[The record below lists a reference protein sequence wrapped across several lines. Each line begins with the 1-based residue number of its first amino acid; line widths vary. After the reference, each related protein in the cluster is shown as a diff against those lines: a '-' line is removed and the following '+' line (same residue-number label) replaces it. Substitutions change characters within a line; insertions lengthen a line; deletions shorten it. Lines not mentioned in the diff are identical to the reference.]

1 MKADLCTLS
10 SAAKKNGLERD
21 GDDMKVVITGGAGFL
36 GKKLARRILQ
46 QGALAGPDGRPERLS
61 ELLLFDVGKA
71 SGPGLD
77 DPRVKTLAGD
87 IANFAT
93 VQSIVQGA
101 ATVFHFAAVVS
112 AGAEADFDLGYRV
125 NLDGTRNVLEA
136 CRALG
141 TNPRVVFTSSLAAYG
156 GDLPP
161 AVTDDTPLTPQ
172 TSYGAQ
178 KSIGE
183 FLIRDYTRKGF
194 LRGTA
199 VRLPTICVRTGLP
212 NKAASTWA
220 SSVVR
225 EPLTGI
231 DVVCPV
237 TPQTIMV
244 VLSPRKT
251 VDAFVRLHDLP
262 ADAFGPGR
270 TLLAERHQRHGQGA
284 RAGGRPPCRQPQ
296 GRQGDL
302 AARSGDPEDLRR
314 LAPGH
319 RLEAFPHAGFR
330 DGPRSRRGRAQL
342 HRRRPRRADEDRD
355 SDGGIAAA
363 AVIPMAR
370 HARGLSAPQHPPAVL
385 QMRATAPRRGGC
397 ASCASAAARC
407 RGRRSRRR
415 RRQSR

>member
-1 MKADLCTLS
+1 
-10 SAAKKNGLERD
+10 
-21 GDDMKVVITGGAGFL
+21 MKVVITGGAGFL
-36 GKKLARRILQ
+36 GTKLARRLLQ
-46 QGALAGPDGRPERLS
+46 DGTLAGPDGKPARVG
-61 ELLLFDVGKA
+61 ELLLFDVGLA

-77 DPRVKTLAGD
+77 DPRVRTVSGD

-101 ATVFHFAAVVS
+101 STVFHFAAVVS
-112 AGAEADFDLGYRV
+112 AGAEADFDLGYKV

-141 TNPRVVFTSSLAAYG
+141 TNPRVVFTSSLAAFG

-183 FLIRDYTRKGF
+183 FLVRDYTRKGY

-225 EPLTGI
+225 EPLTGV

-237 TPQTIMV
+237 TPETIMV

-251 VDAFVRLHDLP
+251 VDAFVRLDDLP
-262 ADAFGPGR
+262 AEAFGPGR
-270 TLLAERHQRHGQGA
+270 TLLLNGINVTARELEQAVGRH
-284 RAGGRPPCRQPQ
+284 AGNRKVGKVTWQHDPAIQSICNGWPQ
-296 GRQGDL
+296 GID
-302 AARSGDPEDLRR
+302 SK
-314 LAPGH
+314 
-319 RLEAFPHAGFR
+319 
-330 DGPRSRRGRAQL
+330 RSRSLGFETDKDLDEVVRNFI
-342 HRRRPRRADEDRD
+342 ADDIDEQMKLVK
-355 SDGGIAAA
+355 AA
-363 AVIPMAR
+363 
-370 HARGLSAPQHPPAVL
+370 
-385 QMRATAPRRGGC
+385 
-397 ASCASAAARC
+397 
-407 RGRRSRRR
+407 
-415 RRQSR
+415 

>member
-1 MKADLCTLS
+1 
-10 SAAKKNGLERD
+10 
-21 GDDMKVVITGGAGFL
+21 MKVVITGGGGFL

-46 QGALAGPDGRPERLS
+46 QGTLADADGRPQKVT
-61 ELLLFDVGKA
+61 ELLLFDVAAA

-77 DPRVKTLAGD
+77 DSRVKAMAGD
-87 IANFAT
+87 IANRAT

-101 ATVFHFAAVVS
+101 STVFHFAAVVS

-125 NLDGTRNVLEA
+125 NLDGTRNVLEG
-136 CRALG
+136 CRELG

-172 TSYGAQ
+172 TSYGSQ

-225 EPLTGI
+225 EPLTGV
-231 DVVCPV
+231 DVICPV

-262 ADAFGPGR
+262 VESFGPGR
-270 TLLAERHQRHGQGA
+270 TLLLNGINVTARELEQAVGKHTGNRSVGKVVWQHDPAIQKICDGWPQGIDGA
-284 RAGGRPPCRQPQ
+284 RA
-296 GRQGDL
+296 
-302 AARSGDPEDLRR
+302 RR
-314 LAPGH
+314 L
-319 RLEAFPHAGFR
+319 GFEIDKDLDEVVR
-330 DGPRSRRGRAQL
+330 NFI
-342 HRRRPRRADEDRD
+342 ADDLDEQMK
-355 SDGGIAAA
+355 IAKAA
-363 AVIPMAR
+363 
-370 HARGLSAPQHPPAVL
+370 
-385 QMRATAPRRGGC
+385 
-397 ASCASAAARC
+397 
-407 RGRRSRRR
+407 
-415 RRQSR
+415 

>member
-1 MKADLCTLS
+1 
-10 SAAKKNGLERD
+10 
-21 GDDMKVVITGGAGFL
+21 MKVLITGGGGFL

-46 QGALAGPDGRPERLS
+46 QGTLADADGKQQKVT
-61 ELLLFDVGKA
+61 ELLLFDVGEA
-71 SGPGLD
+71 SGPGLN
-77 DPRVKTLAGD
+77 DPRVHKMAGD
-87 IANFAT
+87 IANRAT

-101 ATVFHFAAVVS
+101 STVFHFAAVVS

-125 NLDGTRNVLEA
+125 NLDGTRNMLEA
-136 CRALG
+136 CRELG

-183 FLIRDYTRKGF
+183 FLIRDYTRKGY

-225 EPLTGI
+225 EPLTGV

-237 TPQTIMV
+237 TPETVMV

-270 TLLAERHQRHGQGA
+270 TLLLNGIKVTAKDLEQAVGKHAGNRKVGKVAWQHDPAIQKICDGWPQGIDGA
-284 RAGGRPPCRQPQ
+284 RARKLGFEIDK
-296 GRQGDL
+296 DL
-302 AARSGDPEDLRR
+302 DEVVRNFIADDLDDQMKIAKAA
-314 LAPGH
+314 
-319 RLEAFPHAGFR
+319 
-330 DGPRSRRGRAQL
+330 
-342 HRRRPRRADEDRD
+342 
-355 SDGGIAAA
+355 
-363 AVIPMAR
+363 
-370 HARGLSAPQHPPAVL
+370 
-385 QMRATAPRRGGC
+385 
-397 ASCASAAARC
+397 
-407 RGRRSRRR
+407 
-415 RRQSR
+415 

>member
-1 MKADLCTLS
+1 
-10 SAAKKNGLERD
+10 
-21 GDDMKVVITGGAGFL
+21 MKVLITGGGGFL

-46 QGALAGPDGRPERLS
+46 QGSLADADGRQQKIT
-61 ELLLFDVGKA
+61 ELLLFDVGVA

-77 DPRVKTLAGD
+77 DPRVKAIAGD

-101 ATVFHFAAVVS
+101 STVFHFAAVVS

-136 CRALG
+136 CRELG
-141 TNPRVVFTSSLAAYG
+141 TCPRVVFTSSLAAYG

-225 EPLTGI
+225 EPMTGV
-231 DVVCPV
+231 DVICPV
-237 TPQTIMV
+237 TPQTVMV

-270 TLLAERHQRHGQGA
+270 TLLLNGIKVTAKQLEQAVGRH
-284 RAGGRPPCRQPQ
+284 AGNRKVGKVSWQHDPAIQKICDGWPQ
-296 GRQGDL
+296 GIDS
-302 AARSGDPEDLRR
+302 ARSRKLGFEIDQDLDEIVRHFIADD
-314 LAPGH
+314 LD
-319 RLEAFPHAGFR
+319 EQMKI
-330 DGPRSRRGRAQL
+330 AQ
-342 HRRRPRRADEDRD
+342 
-355 SDGGIAAA
+355 AA
-363 AVIPMAR
+363 
-370 HARGLSAPQHPPAVL
+370 
-385 QMRATAPRRGGC
+385 
-397 ASCASAAARC
+397 
-407 RGRRSRRR
+407 
-415 RRQSR
+415 

>member
-1 MKADLCTLS
+1 
-10 SAAKKNGLERD
+10 
-21 GDDMKVVITGGAGFL
+21 MKVVITGGAGFL
-36 GKKLARRILQ
+36 GKKLARRLLQ
-46 QGALAGPDGRPERLS
+46 QGEMMGPEGRPERLS
-61 ELLLFDVGKA
+61 ELLLFDVA
-71 SGPGLD
+71 QAAGPGLD
-77 DPRVKTLAGD
+77 DPRVSAVAGD

-93 VQSIVQGA
+93 VQSIVQNA

-125 NLDGTRNVLEA
+125 NLNGTRNVLEA

-141 TNPRVVFTSSLAAYG
+141 SNPRVVFTSSLAAFG

-183 FLIRDYTRKGF
+183 FLVRDYTRKGF
-194 LRGTA
+194 LRGTS

-225 EPLTGI
+225 EPLTGV

-237 TPQTIMV
+237 TPETIMV

-262 ADAFGPGR
+262 VDSFGPGR
-270 TLLAERHQRHGQGA
+270 TLLLNGINVTARELEQAVGRHAGNRKVGKVTWQHDPSIQRICDGWPQGIDSK
-284 RAGGRPPCRQPQ
+284 RAGW
-296 GRQGDL
+296 L
-302 AARSGDPEDLRR
+302 
-314 LAPGH
+314 
-319 RLEAFPHAGFR
+319 GF
-330 DGPRSRRGRAQL
+330 
-342 HRRRPRRADEDRD
+342 ETDRD
-355 SDGGIAAA
+355 LDEIVRNFIADDLDEQMKLTAS
-363 AVIPMAR
+363 VS
-370 HARGLSAPQHPPAVL
+370 LPP
-385 QMRATAPRRGGC
+385 P
-397 ASCASAAARC
+397 
-407 RGRRSRRR
+407 
-415 RRQSR
+415 

>member
-1 MKADLCTLS
+1 
-10 SAAKKNGLERD
+10 
-21 GDDMKVVITGGAGFL
+21 MKVVITGGGGFL

-46 QGALAGPDGRPERLS
+46 QGTLADADGRPQKVT
-61 ELLLFDVGKA
+61 ELLLFDVAAA

-77 DPRVKTLAGD
+77 DPRVKAMAGD
-87 IANFAT
+87 IANRAT

-101 ATVFHFAAVVS
+101 STVFHFAAVVS

-125 NLDGTRNVLEA
+125 NLEGTRNVLEG
-136 CRALG
+136 CRELG

-161 AVTDDTPLTPQ
+161 AVTDDTALTPQ
-172 TSYGAQ
+172 TSYGSQ

-183 FLIRDYTRKGF
+183 FLIRDYTRKGY

-225 EPLTGI
+225 EPLTGV

-262 ADAFGPGR
+262 ADSFGPGR
-270 TLLAERHQRHGQGA
+270 TLLLNGINVTARQLEQAVGKHAGNRKVGKVTWQHDPAIQKICDGWPQGIDGA
-284 RAGGRPPCRQPQ
+284 RA
-296 GRQGDL
+296 
-302 AARSGDPEDLRR
+302 RR
-314 LAPGH
+314 L
-319 RLEAFPHAGFR
+319 GFEIDQDLDEVVR
-330 DGPRSRRGRAQL
+330 NFI
-342 HRRRPRRADEDRD
+342 ADDLDEQMK
-355 SDGGIAAA
+355 IAK
-363 AVIPMAR
+363 
-370 HARGLSAPQHPPAVL
+370 PA
-385 QMRATAPRRGGC
+385 
-397 ASCASAAARC
+397 
-407 RGRRSRRR
+407 
-415 RRQSR
+415 

>member
-1 MKADLCTLS
+1 MKI
-10 SAAKKNGLERD
+10 
-21 GDDMKVVITGGAGFL
+21 VITGGAGFL

-46 QGALAGPDGRPERLS
+46 QGTLADSSGAPERVS
-61 ELLLFDVGKA
+61 ELVLFDVGLA

-77 DPRVKTLAGD
+77 DPRVKAIEGD

-93 VQSIVQGA
+93 VQSITQGA

-161 AVTDDTPLTPQ
+161 EVTDDTPLTPQ
-172 TSYGAQ
+172 TSYGSQ

-183 FLIRDYTRKGF
+183 FLVRDYTRKGF

-199 VRLPTICVRTGLP
+199 IRLPTICVRTGLP

-225 EPLTGI
+225 EPLTGV

-237 TPQTIMV
+237 TPQTPMV

-251 VDAFVRLHDLP
+251 VEAFLRAHDMP
-262 ADAFGPGR
+262 AEAFGPSRTMLLNGIRVTARDLEKAVGR
-270 TLLAERHQRHGQGA
+270 H
-284 RAGGRPPCRQPQ
+284 AGNRKIGKVAWQHDPAIQKICDGWPQ
-296 GRQGDL
+296 GIDSKKSRAMGFETDADL
-302 AARSGDPEDLRR
+302 DEVVRHFIADDLDDQLKIAR
-314 LAPGH
+314 
-319 RLEAFPHAGFR
+319 
-330 DGPRSRRGRAQL
+330 
-342 HRRRPRRADEDRD
+342 
-355 SDGGIAAA
+355 
-363 AVIPMAR
+363 
-370 HARGLSAPQHPPAVL
+370 PA
-385 QMRATAPRRGGC
+385 
-397 ASCASAAARC
+397 
-407 RGRRSRRR
+407 
-415 RRQSR
+415 

>member
-1 MKADLCTLS
+1 
-10 SAAKKNGLERD
+10 
-21 GDDMKVVITGGAGFL
+21 MKVVITGGGGFL

-46 QGALAGPDGRPERLS
+46 QGTLADADGRQQKVT
-61 ELLLFDVGKA
+61 ELLLFDVGVA

-77 DPRVKTLAGD
+77 DPRVKAMAGD
-87 IANFAT
+87 IANRAT

-101 ATVFHFAAVVS
+101 STVFHFAAVVS

-125 NLDGTRNVLEA
+125 NLDGTRNVLEG
-136 CRALG
+136 CRELG

-172 TSYGAQ
+172 TSYGSQ

-225 EPLTGI
+225 EPLTGV
-231 DVVCPV
+231 DVICPV

-251 VDAFVRLHDLP
+251 VDAFLRLHDLP

-270 TLLAERHQRHGQGA
+270 TLLLNGINVTARQLEKAVATHAGNRKVGKVAWRHDPAIQKICDGWPQGIDSKRA
-284 RAGGRPPCRQPQ
+284 RALGFETDK
-296 GRQGDL
+296 DL
-302 AARSGDPEDLRR
+302 DEVVRNFIADDLDDQLKIAKAA
-314 LAPGH
+314 
-319 RLEAFPHAGFR
+319 
-330 DGPRSRRGRAQL
+330 
-342 HRRRPRRADEDRD
+342 
-355 SDGGIAAA
+355 
-363 AVIPMAR
+363 
-370 HARGLSAPQHPPAVL
+370 
-385 QMRATAPRRGGC
+385 
-397 ASCASAAARC
+397 
-407 RGRRSRRR
+407 
-415 RRQSR
+415 

>member
-1 MKADLCTLS
+1 
-10 SAAKKNGLERD
+10 
-21 GDDMKVVITGGAGFL
+21 MKVVITGGGGFL

-46 QGALAGPDGRPERLS
+46 QGTLADADGRQQKVT
-61 ELLLFDVGKA
+61 ELLLFDVGVA

-77 DPRVKTLAGD
+77 DPRVKAMAGD
-87 IANFAT
+87 IANRAT

-101 ATVFHFAAVVS
+101 STVFHFAAVVS

-125 NLDGTRNVLEA
+125 NLDGTRNVLEG
-136 CRALG
+136 CRELG

-183 FLIRDYTRKGF
+183 FLIRDYTRKGY

-251 VDAFVRLHDLP
+251 VDAFVKLHDLP
-262 ADAFGPGR
+262 VESFGPGR
-270 TLLAERHQRHGQGA
+270 TLLLNGINVTARELEQAVGKHAGNRKVGKVTWQHDPAIQKICDGWPQGIDSA
-284 RAGGRPPCRQPQ
+284 RA
-296 GRQGDL
+296 
-302 AARSGDPEDLRR
+302 RR
-314 LAPGH
+314 L
-319 RLEAFPHAGFR
+319 GFEIDKDLDEVVR
-330 DGPRSRRGRAQL
+330 NFI
-342 HRRRPRRADEDRD
+342 ADDLDEQMK
-355 SDGGIAAA
+355 IAKAA
-363 AVIPMAR
+363 
-370 HARGLSAPQHPPAVL
+370 
-385 QMRATAPRRGGC
+385 
-397 ASCASAAARC
+397 
-407 RGRRSRRR
+407 
-415 RRQSR
+415 

>member
-1 MKADLCTLS
+1 
-10 SAAKKNGLERD
+10 
-21 GDDMKVVITGGAGFL
+21 MKVVITGGAGFL
-36 GKKLARRILQ
+36 GKKLARRLLQ
-46 QGALAGPDGRPERLS
+46 DGAIAGPSGKPGRVG
-61 ELLLFDVGKA
+61 ELVLFDVGPA

-77 DPRVKTLAGD
+77 DPRVRTVAGD

-101 ATVFHFAAVVS
+101 STVFHFAAVVS

-183 FLIRDYTRKGF
+183 FLVRDYTRKGY
-194 LRGTA
+194 LRGSA

-225 EPLTGI
+225 EPLTGV

-237 TPQTIMV
+237 TPGTVMV

-251 VDAFVRLHDLP
+251 VDAFVRLHDLDP
-262 ADAFGPGR
+262 DALGPGR
-270 TLLAERHQRHGQGA
+270 TLLLNGIKVTARDLEQAVGRH
-284 RAGGRPPCRQPQ
+284 AGNRKVGKVAWQHDPAIQKICDGWPQ
-296 GRQGDL
+296 GIDS
-302 AARSGDPEDLRR
+302 A
-314 LAPGH
+314 
-319 RLEAFPHAGFR
+319 
-330 DGPRSRRGRAQL
+330 RSRRLGF
-342 HRRRPRRADEDRD
+342 ETDRD
-355 SDGGIAAA
+355 LDEVVRHFIADDLDDQLRIAA
-363 AVIPMAR
+363 
-370 HARGLSAPQHPPAVL
+370 SA
-385 QMRATAPRRGGC
+385 
-397 ASCASAAARC
+397 
-407 RGRRSRRR
+407 
-415 RRQSR
+415 

>member
-1 MKADLCTLS
+1 
-10 SAAKKNGLERD
+10 
-21 GDDMKVVITGGAGFL
+21 MKVVITGGAGFL

-46 QGALAGPDGRPERLS
+46 QGTLADENGRPQKVS

-77 DPRVKTLAGD
+77 DPRVKAVAGD
-87 IANFAT
+87 IANAAT

-101 ATVFHFAAVVS
+101 STVFHFAAVVS

-136 CRALG
+136 CRGLG

-161 AVTDDTPLTPQ
+161 AVSDDTPLTPQ
-172 TSYGAQ
+172 TSYGSQ

-183 FLIRDYTRKGF
+183 FLVRDYTRKGY

-225 EPLTGI
+225 EPLTGV

-237 TPQTIMV
+237 TPETVMV

-251 VDAFVRLHDLP
+251 VDAFVKVHDLAP
-262 ADAFGPGR
+262 DAFGPGR
-270 TLLAERHQRHGQGA
+270 TLLLNGFKVTAKDLAKAVETH
-284 RAGGRPPCRQPQ
+284 AGNRKVGKITWQHDPAIQKICDGWPQ
-296 GRQGDL
+296 GIDS
-302 AARSGDPEDLRR
+302 ARSRKLGFEVDKDLDEVVRNFIADD
-314 LAPGH
+314 LD
-319 RLEAFPHAGFR
+319 E
-330 DGPRSRRGRAQL
+330 QL
-342 HRRRPRRADEDRD
+342 KLT
-355 SDGGIAAA
+355 AA
-363 AVIPMAR
+363 
-370 HARGLSAPQHPPAVL
+370 
-385 QMRATAPRRGGC
+385 
-397 ASCASAAARC
+397 
-407 RGRRSRRR
+407 
-415 RRQSR
+415 

>member
-1 MKADLCTLS
+1 
-10 SAAKKNGLERD
+10 
-21 GDDMKVVITGGAGFL
+21 MKVVITGGGGFL

-46 QGALAGPDGRPERLS
+46 QGSLVGTDGNPKEVR

-77 DPRVKTLAGD
+77 DPRVKAVAGD
-87 IANFAT
+87 IANPST
-93 VQSIVQGA
+93 VQSIIQGA
-101 ATVFHFAAVVS
+101 STVFHFAAVVS

-136 CRALG
+136 CRGLG
-141 TNPRVVFTSSLAAYG
+141 TTPRVVFTSSLAAYG

-178 KSIGE
+178 KSVGE

-225 EPLTGI
+225 EPLTGV

-237 TPQTIMV
+237 TPETVMV

-251 VDAFVRLHDLP
+251 VDAFLRLHDLP

-270 TLLAERHQRHGQGA
+270 TLLLNGINVTARQLEQAVSRHAGNRKIGKVVWQHDPAIQKICDGWPQGIDAA
-284 RAGGRPPCRQPQ
+284 RA
-296 GRQGDL
+296 
-302 AARSGDPEDLRR
+302 RR
-314 LAPGH
+314 L
-319 RLEAFPHAGFR
+319 GFEIDKNLDEVVR
-330 DGPRSRRGRAQL
+330 NFIADDLDEQMKLAQ
-342 HRRRPRRADEDRD
+342 
-355 SDGGIAAA
+355 AA
-363 AVIPMAR
+363 
-370 HARGLSAPQHPPAVL
+370 
-385 QMRATAPRRGGC
+385 
-397 ASCASAAARC
+397 
-407 RGRRSRRR
+407 
-415 RRQSR
+415 

>member
-1 MKADLCTLS
+1 M
-10 SAAKKNGLERD
+10 
-21 GDDMKVVITGGAGFL
+21 
-36 GKKLARRILQ
+36 
-46 QGALAGPDGRPERLS
+46 
-61 ELLLFDVGKA
+61 A

-77 DPRVKTLAGD
+77 DPRVKAIAGD

-101 ATVFHFAAVVS
+101 STVFHFAAVVS

-225 EPLTGI
+225 EPLTGV

-251 VDAFVRLHDLP
+251 VEAFVRLHDLP
-262 ADAFGPGR
+262 PDAFGPGR
-270 TLLAERHQRHGQGA
+270 TLLLNGINVTARELEQAVGRHAGNRKVGKVVWQHDPAIQKICDGWPQGIDFGALAAPRLRDGQGS
-284 RAGGRPPCRQPQ
+284 R
-296 GRQGDL
+296 
-302 AARSGDPEDLRR
+302 
-314 LAPGH
+314 
-319 RLEAFPHAGFR
+319 
-330 DGPRSRRGRAQL
+330 RSRAPF
-342 HRRRPRRADEDRD
+342 HRRRPRRADEDRKA
-355 SDGGIAAA
+355 GLAFLRT
-363 AVIPMAR
+363 AR
-370 HARGLSAPQHPPAVL
+370 LRPAHDLGHVDRAHPARS
-385 QMRATAPRRGGC
+385 
-397 ASCASAAARC
+397 
-407 RGRRSRRR
+407 
-415 RRQSR
+415 

>member
-1 MKADLCTLS
+1 
-10 SAAKKNGLERD
+10 
-21 GDDMKVVITGGAGFL
+21 MKVVITGGGGFL

-46 QGALAGPDGRPERLS
+46 QGTLADADGKQQKVN
-61 ELLLFDVGKA
+61 ELLLFDVAKA

-77 DPRVKTLAGD
+77 DPRVRAMAGD
-87 IANFAT
+87 IADRAT
-93 VQSIVQGA
+93 VRSIMQGA
-101 ATVFHFAAVVS
+101 STVFHFAAVVS

-136 CRALG
+136 CRELG
-141 TNPRVVFTSSLAAYG
+141 TQPRVVFTSSLAAYG

-183 FLIRDYTRKGF
+183 FLVRDYTRKGF

-225 EPLTGI
+225 EPLTGV

-251 VDAFVRLHDLP
+251 VDAFIRLHDLP
-262 ADAFGPGR
+262 VDSFGPGR
-270 TLLAERHQRHGQGA
+270 TLLLNGINVTASELEGA
-284 RAGGRPPCRQPQ
+284 VAKHAGNRKVGKVTWQHDPAIQKICDGWPQ
-296 GRQGDL
+296 GIDS
-302 AARSGDPEDLRR
+302 A
-314 LAPGH
+314 
-319 RLEAFPHAGFR
+319 
-330 DGPRSRRGRAQL
+330 RSRRLGFVTDKDLDEVVRNFIADDLDEQL
-342 HRRRPRRADEDRD
+342 KIARP
-355 SDGGIAAA
+355 AA
-363 AVIPMAR
+363 
-370 HARGLSAPQHPPAVL
+370 
-385 QMRATAPRRGGC
+385 
-397 ASCASAAARC
+397 
-407 RGRRSRRR
+407 
-415 RRQSR
+415 

>member
-1 MKADLCTLS
+1 
-10 SAAKKNGLERD
+10 
-21 GDDMKVVITGGAGFL
+21 MKVVVTGGAGFL
-36 GKKLARRILQ
+36 GKKLARRLLQ
-46 QGALAGPDGRPERLS
+46 GGIAGPSGKPEPVS
-61 ELLLFDVGKA
+61 ELMLFDVGKA

-77 DPRVKTLAGD
+77 DPRVKALAGD

-141 TNPRVVFTSSLAAYG
+141 TNPRVVFTSSLAAFG

-161 AVTDDTPLTPQ
+161 AVTDDTALTPQ

-194 LRGTA
+194 LRGTS

-225 EPLTGI
+225 EPLTGV

-237 TPQTIMV
+237 TPETIMV

-251 VDAFVRLHDLP
+251 VDAFVRLHDLSHDVTAKQLEQAVGRHAGNRKVGKVSWQHDP
-262 ADAFGPGR
+262 AIQKICDGW
-270 TLLAERHQRHGQGA
+270 
-284 RAGGRPPCRQPQ
+284 PQ
-296 GRQGDL
+296 GIDSKR
-302 AARSGDPEDLRR
+302 ARSLGFETDKDLDEVVRNFIADD
-314 LAPGH
+314 L
-319 RLEAFPHAGFR
+319 
-330 DGPRSRRGRAQL
+330 DDQL
-342 HRRRPRRADEDRD
+342 K
-355 SDGGIAAA
+355 IAKAA
-363 AVIPMAR
+363 
-370 HARGLSAPQHPPAVL
+370 
-385 QMRATAPRRGGC
+385 
-397 ASCASAAARC
+397 
-407 RGRRSRRR
+407 
-415 RRQSR
+415 

>member
-1 MKADLCTLS
+1 
-10 SAAKKNGLERD
+10 
-21 GDDMKVVITGGAGFL
+21 MKVVITGGAGFL

-46 QGALAGPDGRPERLS
+46 QGTLMDAGGEPRTVN

-71 SGPGLD
+71 DGPGLD
-77 DPRVKTLAGD
+77 DPRVRTLAGD
-87 IANFAT
+87 IANSAT
-93 VQSIVQGA
+93 VQSVVQGA
-101 ATVFHFAAVVS
+101 STVFHFAAVVS

-161 AVTDDTPLTPQ
+161 AVDEDTPLTPQ

-183 FLIRDYTRKGF
+183 FLVRDYTRKGF

-237 TPQTIMV
+237 SPQTVMV

-251 VDAFVRLHDLP
+251 IDAFLRLHDLS

-270 TLLAERHQRHGQGA
+270 TLLLNGINVTAKELER
-284 RAGGRPPCRQPQ
+284 
-296 GRQGDL
+296 
-302 AARSGDPEDLRR
+302 
-314 LAPGH
+314 
-319 RLEAFPHAGFR
+319 
-330 DGPRSRRGRAQL
+330 
-342 HRRRPRRADEDRD
+342 
-355 SDGGIAAA
+355 
-363 AVIPMAR
+363 AVAR
-370 HARGLSAPQHPPAVL
+370 HAGNRKVGKVAWQHDPAIQKICDGWPQGIASTRARTLGFETDRDLDEIVRHFIADDL
-385 QMRATAPRRGGC
+385 DEQMKIAKA
-397 ASCASAAARC
+397 
-407 RGRRSRRR
+407 
-415 RRQSR
+415 

>member
-1 MKADLCTLS
+1 
-10 SAAKKNGLERD
+10 
-21 GDDMKVVITGGAGFL
+21 MKVVITGGGGFL

-46 QGALAGPDGRPERLS
+46 QGTLADADGKQQKVN
-61 ELLLFDVGKA
+61 ELLLFDVAKA

-77 DPRVKTLAGD
+77 DPRVRAMAGD
-87 IANFAT
+87 IADRAT
-93 VQSIVQGA
+93 VRSIMQGA
-101 ATVFHFAAVVS
+101 STVFHFAAVVS

-136 CRALG
+136 CRELG
-141 TNPRVVFTSSLAAYG
+141 TQPRVVFTSSLAAYG

-183 FLIRDYTRKGF
+183 FLVRDYTRKGF

-225 EPLTGI
+225 EPLTGV

-237 TPQTIMV
+237 TPQTVMV

-262 ADAFGPGR
+262 PDAFGPGR
-270 TLLAERHQRHGQGA
+270 TLLLNGIMVTAKQLEQAVGRH
-284 RAGGRPPCRQPQ
+284 AGNRKVGTVRWQHDPAIQKLCDGWPQ
-296 GRQGDL
+296 GIDS
-302 AARSGDPEDLRR
+302 A
-314 LAPGH
+314 
-319 RLEAFPHAGFR
+319 
-330 DGPRSRRGRAQL
+330 RSRRLGF
-342 HRRRPRRADEDRD
+342 EID
-355 SDGGIAAA
+355 SDLDEIVRNFIADDLDDQMKIAKAA
-363 AVIPMAR
+363 
-370 HARGLSAPQHPPAVL
+370 
-385 QMRATAPRRGGC
+385 
-397 ASCASAAARC
+397 
-407 RGRRSRRR
+407 
-415 RRQSR
+415 

>member
-1 MKADLCTLS
+1 
-10 SAAKKNGLERD
+10 
-21 GDDMKVVITGGAGFL
+21 MKVVITGGAGFL
-36 GKKLARRILQ
+36 GKKLARRLLQ
-46 QGALAGPDGRPERLS
+46 DGIAGPSGKPERVS
-61 ELLLFDVGKA
+61 ERVLFDVGKA

-77 DPRVKTLAGD
+77 DPRVKALAGD

-93 VQSIVQGA
+93 VQSIVQAA

-136 CRALG
+136 RRALG
-141 TNPRVVFTSSLAAYG
+141 TNPRVVFTSSLAAFG

-161 AVTDDTPLTPQ
+161 AVTDDTALTPQ

-183 FLIRDYTRKGF
+183 FLIRDYTRKGY

-225 EPLTGI
+225 EPLTGV

-251 VDAFVRLHDLP
+251 VDAFVKLHDLP
-262 ADAFGPGR
+262 VESFGPGR
-270 TLLAERHQRHGQGA
+270 TLLLNGINVTARELEQAVGKHAGNRKVGKVTWQHDPAIQKICDGWPQGIDSA
-284 RAGGRPPCRQPQ
+284 RA
-296 GRQGDL
+296 
-302 AARSGDPEDLRR
+302 RR
-314 LAPGH
+314 L
-319 RLEAFPHAGFR
+319 GFEIDKDLDEVVR
-330 DGPRSRRGRAQL
+330 NFI
-342 HRRRPRRADEDRD
+342 ADDLDEQMK
-355 SDGGIAAA
+355 IAKAA
-363 AVIPMAR
+363 
-370 HARGLSAPQHPPAVL
+370 
-385 QMRATAPRRGGC
+385 
-397 ASCASAAARC
+397 
-407 RGRRSRRR
+407 
-415 RRQSR
+415 

>member
-1 MKADLCTLS
+1 
-10 SAAKKNGLERD
+10 
-21 GDDMKVVITGGAGFL
+21 MKVVITGGGGFL

-46 QGALAGPDGRPERLS
+46 QGSIAGADGKPQKVG
-61 ELLLFDVGKA
+61 ELLLFDVA
-71 SGPGLD
+71 RATGPGLD
-77 DPRVKTLAGD
+77 DPRVKTVAGD
-87 IANFAT
+87 IANVSTARD
-93 VQSIVQGA
+93 IVQGA
-101 ATVFHFAAVVS
+101 TTVFHFAAVVS

-172 TSYGAQ
+172 TSYGSQ

-183 FLIRDYTRKGF
+183 FLLRDYTRKGF
-194 LRGTA
+194 IRGTA

-225 EPLTGI
+225 EPLTGV

-251 VDAFVRLHDLP
+251 VDAFMKLHDLP
-262 ADAFGPGR
+262 PDAFGPGR
-270 TLLAERHQRHGQGA
+270 TLLLNGINVTAKELEGA
-284 RAGGRPPCRQPQ
+284 VMKHAGNRKVGKVVWQHDPAIQAICNGWPQ
-296 GRQGDL
+296 GIN
-302 AARSGDPEDLRR
+302 SE
-314 LAPGH
+314 
-319 RLEAFPHAGFR
+319 
-330 DGPRSRRGRAQL
+330 
-342 HRRRPRRADEDRD
+342 RPRKLGFEMDKDLDEVVRNFIADDLDE
-355 SDGGIAAA
+355 
-363 AVIPMAR
+363 
-370 HARGLSAPQHPPAVL
+370 
-385 QMRATAPRRGGC
+385 QMKLVTVA
-397 ASCASAAARC
+397 
-407 RGRRSRRR
+407 
-415 RRQSR
+415 

>member
-1 MKADLCTLS
+1 
-10 SAAKKNGLERD
+10 
-21 GDDMKVVITGGAGFL
+21 VITGGGGFL

-46 QGALAGPDGRPERLS
+46 QGTLADADGRPQKVT
-61 ELLLFDVGKA
+61 ELLLFDVAAA

-77 DPRVKTLAGD
+77 DSRVKAMAGD
-87 IANFAT
+87 IANRAT

-101 ATVFHFAAVVS
+101 STVFHFAAVVS

-125 NLDGTRNVLEA
+125 NLDGTRNVLEG
-136 CRALG
+136 CRELG

-172 TSYGAQ
+172 TSYGSQ

-183 FLIRDYTRKGF
+183 FLIRDYTRKGY

-225 EPLTGI
+225 EPLTGV

-262 ADAFGPGR
+262 VESFGPGR
-270 TLLAERHQRHGQGA
+270 TLLLNGINVTARELEQAVGKHAGNRSVGKVVWQHDPAIQKICDGWPQGIDGA
-284 RAGGRPPCRQPQ
+284 RA
-296 GRQGDL
+296 
-302 AARSGDPEDLRR
+302 RR
-314 LAPGH
+314 L
-319 RLEAFPHAGFR
+319 GFEIDKDLDEVVR
-330 DGPRSRRGRAQL
+330 NFI
-342 HRRRPRRADEDRD
+342 ADDLDEQMK
-355 SDGGIAAA
+355 IAKAA
-363 AVIPMAR
+363 
-370 HARGLSAPQHPPAVL
+370 
-385 QMRATAPRRGGC
+385 
-397 ASCASAAARC
+397 
-407 RGRRSRRR
+407 
-415 RRQSR
+415 

>member
-1 MKADLCTLS
+1 M
-10 SAAKKNGLERD
+10 R
-21 GDDMKVVITGGAGFL
+21 VVITGGAGFL

-46 QGALAGPDGRPERLS
+46 QGTLADGAGRSKPVS
-61 ELLLFDVGKA
+61 ELMLFDVTEA
-71 SGPGLD
+71 RGPGLD
-77 DPRVKTLAGD
+77 DPRVKVLAGD

-101 ATVFHFAAVVS
+101 DTVFHFAAVVS

-141 TNPRVVFTSSLAAYG
+141 TNPRVVFTSSLAAFG
-156 GDLPP
+156 GELPP

-183 FLIRDYTRKGF
+183 FLVRDYTRKGF

-225 EPLTGI
+225 EPLTGV

-237 TPQTIMV
+237 TPETIMV

-251 VDAFVRLHDLP
+251 VDAFLRLHDLP

-270 TLLAERHQRHGQGA
+270 TLLLNGINVTA
-284 RAGGRPPCRQPQ
+284 R
-296 GRQGDL
+296 
-302 AARSGDPEDLRR
+302 E
-314 LAPGH
+314 
-319 RLEAFPHAGFR
+319 LE
-330 DGPRSRRGRAQL
+330 Q
-342 HRRRPRRADEDRD
+342 
-355 SDGGIAAA
+355 
-363 AVIPMAR
+363 AVAR
-370 HARGLSAPQHPPAVL
+370 HAGNRRVGKVTWQHDPAIQKICDGWPQ
-385 QMRATAPRRGGC
+385 GID
-397 ASCASAAARC
+397 
-407 RGRRSRRR
+407 SRRAR
-415 RRQSR
+415 SLGFEIDKDLDEVVRNFIADDLDEQMKIAHPA

>member
-1 MKADLCTLS
+1 M
-10 SAAKKNGLERD
+10 R
-21 GDDMKVVITGGAGFL
+21 VVITGGAGFL

-46 QGALAGPDGRPERLS
+46 QGALGDADGQARPVS
-61 ELLLFDVGKA
+61 ELMLFDVGEAK
-71 SGPGLD
+71 GPGLD
-77 DPRVKTLAGD
+77 DPRVKALAGD

-101 ATVFHFAAVVS
+101 DTVFHFAAVVS
-112 AGAEADFDLGYRV
+112 AGAEADFDLGYKV

-141 TNPRVVFTSSLAAYG
+141 TNPRVVFTSSLAAFG

-183 FLIRDYTRKGF
+183 FLVRDYTRKGY

-225 EPLTGI
+225 EPLTGV

-237 TPQTIMV
+237 TPETVMV

-251 VDAFVRLHDLP
+251 VEAFLRLHDLP
-262 ADAFGPGR
+262 VDAFGPGR
-270 TLLAERHQRHGQGA
+270 TLLLNGINVTA
-284 RAGGRPPCRQPQ
+284 R
-296 GRQGDL
+296 
-302 AARSGDPEDLRR
+302 E
-314 LAPGH
+314 
-319 RLEAFPHAGFR
+319 LE
-330 DGPRSRRGRAQL
+330 Q
-342 HRRRPRRADEDRD
+342 
-355 SDGGIAAA
+355 
-363 AVIPMAR
+363 AVAR
-370 HARGLSAPQHPPAVL
+370 HAGNRRVGKVTWQHDPAIQKICDGWPQGIDSTRARALGFEIDKDLDEVVRNFIADDL
-385 QMRATAPRRGGC
+385 EDQMKI
-397 ASCASAAARC
+397 ARP
-407 RGRRSRRR
+407 G
-415 RRQSR
+415 

>member
-1 MKADLCTLS
+1 
-10 SAAKKNGLERD
+10 
-21 GDDMKVVITGGAGFL
+21 MKVVITGGGGFL

-46 QGALAGPDGRPERLS
+46 QGTLADADGKQQKVN
-61 ELLLFDVGKA
+61 ELLLFDVAKA

-77 DPRVKTLAGD
+77 DPRVRAMAGD
-87 IANFAT
+87 IADRAT
-93 VQSIVQGA
+93 VRSIMQGA
-101 ATVFHFAAVVS
+101 STVFHFAAVVS

-136 CRALG
+136 CRELG
-141 TNPRVVFTSSLAAYG
+141 TQPRVVFTSSLAAYG

-183 FLIRDYTRKGF
+183 FLVRDYTRKGF

-225 EPLTGI
+225 EPLTGV

-262 ADAFGPGR
+262 HDAFGPGR
-270 TLLAERHQRHGQGA
+270 TLLLNGINVTARELEQAVGRH
-284 RAGGRPPCRQPQ
+284 AGNRKVGKVAWQHDPAIQKICDGWPQ
-296 GRQGDL
+296 GIDS
-302 AARSGDPEDLRR
+302 A
-314 LAPGH
+314 
-319 RLEAFPHAGFR
+319 
-330 DGPRSRRGRAQL
+330 RSRRLGFEMDKDLDEVVR
-342 HRRRPRRADEDRD
+342 HFIADDLDEQMK
-355 SDGGIAAA
+355 IAK
-363 AVIPMAR
+363 
-370 HARGLSAPQHPPAVL
+370 PA
-385 QMRATAPRRGGC
+385 
-397 ASCASAAARC
+397 
-407 RGRRSRRR
+407 
-415 RRQSR
+415 